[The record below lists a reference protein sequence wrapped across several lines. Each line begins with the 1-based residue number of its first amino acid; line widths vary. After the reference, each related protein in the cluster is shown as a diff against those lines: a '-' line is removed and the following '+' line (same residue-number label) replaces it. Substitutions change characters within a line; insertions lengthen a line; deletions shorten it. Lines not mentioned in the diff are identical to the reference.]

1 MDTVQPSLYI
11 LKLEI
16 AVDYID
22 VMKVRGSAM
31 LQRTSTKG
39 RNPLGELVV

>member
-11 LKLEI
+11 LKLKI

-31 LQRTSTKG
+31 LQRTSILSAATH
-39 RNPLGELVV
+39 